1 MIKDSSASFME
12 DVCLMVWYAM
22 SKKHTLNHGGLTSEF
37 PYLAIGKKHR
47 YSMQHFLLITTKNFL
62 VLELRNRHSVSL
74 VLEIRTIN
82 LLENVCLTKP

>member
-37 PYLAIGKKHR
+37 SYLAIGKNHTYAVFFVDYHKK
-47 YSMQHFLLITTKNFL
+47 LLSFGA
-62 VLELRNRHSVSL
+62 
-74 VLEIRTIN
+74 
-82 LLENVCLTKP
+82 

>member
-37 PYLAIGKKHR
+37 PYLAIGKKAYHTM
-47 YSMQHFLLITTKNFL
+47 YFLSIARKKNFL
-62 VLELRNRHSVSL
+62 G
-74 VLEIRTIN
+74 LEI
-82 LLENVCLTKP
+82 

>member
-37 PYLAIGKKHR
+37 PYLAIGKKHT
-47 YSMQHFLLITTKNFL
+47 YAVFFVDYHKKLLSFGA
-62 VLELRNRHSVSL
+62 
-74 VLEIRTIN
+74 
-82 LLENVCLTKP
+82 